1 MNDLDL
7 ITDLRPE
14 MPLAGPDQ
22 LAHARAQV
30 MAAVAAEPRA
40 PRAAVAGPRQRRVAG
55 TAPSRWPRRLA
66 MSAVGA
72 SAVAAGVAV
81 ALVAGSA
88 SAPPG
93 GRPSGRPSGASFSHP
108 GSSGRHVQPATLAA
122 AQWLSSAATATRQ
135 QAFVVPRPDQ
145 YVFTET
151 VGPPNGTGKSRM
163 WHSVDG
169 SRTGLEEPAGLLPGP
184 LPPCT
189 VAQAQAAQ
197 VKGGCALKAGYL
209 PQMPASPQAML
220 DYLTGVGVA
229 FTVAP
234 PLTAIVLGK
243 DLSGVFPDVYLSPA
257 QRAGMFQLMAQT
269 PGFTLVRHAVD
280 ALGRSGVGIAW
291 QDTGLTM
298 MIIFNRQTYG
308 YMGENILLRADARW
322 QPFEALVTM
331 KIVNKLP
338 PHEPFNPQNP
348 NSSDH

>member
-22 LAHARAQV
+22 LAHARARV

-40 PRAAVAGPRQRRVAG
+40 PRAVAGPHQRRVAE
-55 TAPSRWPRRLA
+55 AVPSRWPRRLA

-72 SAVAAGVAV
+72 SAVAAGVAI

-88 SAPPG
+88 SPG
-93 GRPSGRPSGASFSHP
+93 GRPSGASSSHP
-108 GSSGRHVQPATLAA
+108 RSSGRHVQPATLAA

-145 YVFTET
+145 YVYAET
-151 VGPPNGTGKSRM
+151 AGPPRGTGKSRM

-220 DYLTGVGVA
+220 DYLTRVGVA
-229 FTVAP
+229 VKVAP

-243 DLSGVFPDVYLSPA
+243 DLSGVFPDVYLTPA

-280 ALGRSGVGIAW
+280 ALGRRGVGIAW
-291 QDTGLTM
+291 QDTSLTM
-298 MIIFNRQTYG
+298 MIIFNPQTYS
-308 YMGENILLRADARW
+308 YMGENILLRADGRW
-322 QPFEALVTM
+322 QPSEALVTM
-331 KIVNKLP
+331 KIVSKLP
-338 PHEPFNPQNP
+338 PHKPFNPRNP